1 MVPEAYSQ
9 AVEEQGVEPIDKPQV
24 EVIKI
29 EEDEPLLF
37 KATVEVKPEVKLGEY
52 KGLSVKKERVVVT
65 EEEIQGVL
73 QDLRERQAT
82 FEASEDEPAEHG
94 DLIMVDFRVQ

>member
-52 KGLSVKKERVVVT
+52 KGLSVKKKKELW
-65 EEEIQGVL
+65 L
-73 QDLRERQAT
+73 QKKRSKEFSRICGSAKLRLRLPKMSRRT
-82 FEASEDEPAEHG
+82 WRLDNG
-94 DLIMVDFRVQ
+94 